1 MGDANFKLWMEQ
13 TLIPRLKAD
22 PTLKDNIFI

>member
-13 TLIPRLKAD
+13 TLIPKFKAD
-22 PTLKDNIFI
+22 PALKDNIFI

>member
-1 MGDANFKLWMEQ
+1 MGDANFKLWMDQ
-13 TLIPRLKAD
+13 TLIPKFKAD

>member
-13 TLIPRLKAD
+13 TLIPKLKTD
-22 PTLKDNIFI
+22 PKLKNNIFI